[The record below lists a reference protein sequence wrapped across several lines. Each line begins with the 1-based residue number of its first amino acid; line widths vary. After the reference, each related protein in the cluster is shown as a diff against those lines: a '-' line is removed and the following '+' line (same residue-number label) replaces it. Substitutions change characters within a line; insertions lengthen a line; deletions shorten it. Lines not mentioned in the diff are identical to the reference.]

1 MKPMARI
8 LGQHAKPA
16 TRLWMALVLLS
27 LLFSLAACSGEQAP
41 QTGVSAAPT
50 ETTAMTQGATEPNTP
65 APVETAP
72 PAATQAR
79 ISAAVET
86 TTAAM
91 PTPPVSMP
99 TPSPAPKPTV
109 EPTATPVPTLAP
121 TPTPTAVPT
130 PTLAPIP
137 TALPTPTPS
146 ATATQPPGSTPTAAP
161 PPPTPP
167 PTPVTDTVSMAG
179 YSPLLAQAMSS
190 LPPDYD
196 FVSDGLTAEERNIL
210 DWADSRLF
218 SNPNFLQSKW
228 GPDNWPSKVTTASA
242 QALVLMMRDI
252 NIQKKANGEH
262 VVSWGKDSLDIIL
275 DRLEVYPGLCVY
287 CYGKTGYDDIDDG
300 IDDNY
305 IPVIRSEEHVHR
317 EMLKTFAYFA
327 RADGEGLLV
336 RSFMDNDPDDFE
348 LLYKRRLDKY
358 PSTIGVG
365 SFAYENVSFMSQI
378 QLPDGTLESYPTM
391 VFRMTGDARTEREA
405 AEGIFNYT
413 RKNLTHFTGDHDDFA
428 ALFRPYTVTPYS
440 PELGWILYVGEAG
453 SPSSSALLTGAFRVV
468 GLKAEQFRTPKRIR
482 HAGSVDVDG
491 ETYYYNGNVVLG
503 QESAT
508 APLCNF
514 FQTLEEVEER
524 VYCEG

>member
-1 MKPMARI
+1 MD
-8 LGQHAKPA
+8 
-16 TRLWMALVLLS
+16 
-27 LLFSLAACSGEQAP
+27 
-41 QTGVSAAPT
+41 
-50 ETTAMTQGATEPNTP
+50 N
-65 APVETAP
+65 
-72 PAATQAR
+72 
-79 ISAAVET
+79 
-86 TTAAM
+86 
-91 PTPPVSMP
+91 
-99 TPSPAPKPTV
+99 
-109 EPTATPVPTLAP
+109 
-121 TPTPTAVPT
+121 
-130 PTLAPIP
+130 
-137 TALPTPTPS
+137 
-146 ATATQPPGSTPTAAP
+146 
-161 PPPTPP
+161 
-167 PTPVTDTVSMAG
+167 

-196 FVSDGLTAEERNIL
+196 FVSDGLSADETMLL

-228 GPDNWPSKVTTASA
+228 GPDNWPSEVTTASA
-242 QALVLMMRDI
+242 QALVLMMREI
-252 NIQKKANGEH
+252 NIQKRADGEH
-262 VVSWGKDSLDIIL
+262 VVSWEKDGLDIIL
-275 DRLEVYPGLCVY
+275 DHLEVYPGLCVY

-305 IPVIRSEEHVHR
+305 VPVIRSDHHVHR

-327 RADGEGLLV
+327 RADGGAILV

-365 SFAYENVSFMSQI
+365 SFAYENVSFMSQR

-413 RKNLTHFTGDHDDFA
+413 RQNLTHFTGDHDDFA

-440 PELGWILYVGEAG
+440 PQMGWILYVGEAG

-468 GLKAEQFRTPKRIR
+468 GLKAEQFQTPRKIR
-482 HAGSVDVDG
+482 HAGSIEVDG
-491 ETYYYNGNVVLG
+491 ETYYYDGNAVLG

-514 FQTLEEVEER
+514 FQTLEEVEESI
-524 VYCEG
+524 YCRG